1 LAKALEEVPVE
12 RQTLSGR
19 TGMHMP
25 VPDSGKALDWDSGS
39 ITAAN
44 RTKIADDVT
53 PQSPLPGPAKTPG
66 LLVTGAHQEWLF
78 RWLRLFG
85 GARRR
90 TDVDHEAVVGSGFHD
105 DALATW
111 VVDSSD
117 PECAIID
124 EGINVRLPGSQIH
137 IK

>member
-1 LAKALEEVPVE
+1 
-12 RQTLSGR
+12 
-19 TGMHMP
+19 MHRP
-25 VPDSGKALDWDSGS
+25 VPDSGNALDWDSGS
-39 ITAAN
+39 ITAAY
-44 RTKIADDVT
+44 RSKKADDVSSQT
-53 PQSPLPGPAKTPG
+53 PLPGPAKTPG
-66 LLVTGAHQEWLF
+66 LLVTGTHQEWLF

-85 GARRR
+85 GARRQ

-111 VVDSSD
+111 VAESSN

-124 EGINVRLPGSQIH
+124 EGIDVRSPGSQIH